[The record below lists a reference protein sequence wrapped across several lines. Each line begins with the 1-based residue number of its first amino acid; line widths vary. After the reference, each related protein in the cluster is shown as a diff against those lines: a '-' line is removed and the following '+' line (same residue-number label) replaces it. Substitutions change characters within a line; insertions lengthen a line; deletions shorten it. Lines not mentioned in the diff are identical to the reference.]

1 MMDPLATQIIDI
13 IYAAA
18 IKIKEQLRTKK
29 LVVSTKSSRTDFV
42 TNLDTQIQAF
52 IIDEFMKLQRGYKVL
67 AEEGSLNELNEL
79 TGKVLIIDP
88 IDGTNNMILEKE
100 NFCIMVALY
109 EEGKGKYGFIYDV
122 MADELLWGGPQ
133 TGVYYNEHK
142 INAAVNLPLSEGLVG
157 FNSAIYRRNAYRAH
171 QIGDEALGVRMTGC
185 AGKELMNLALGK
197 RVAYISNLQPW
208 DYAAGKVILET
219 LGMKVTNI
227 YGNELKFKDRE
238 LFIAASSLAH
248 ERILAIIDTIN

>member
-1 MMDPLATQIIDI
+1 MDELATKVIDI

-18 IKIKEQLRTKK
+18 IKIKEQLKTKK

-42 TNLDTQIQAF
+42 TNLDTQIQGF
-52 IIDEFMKLQRGYKVL
+52 IIDEFMKVNRGYQVL
-67 AEEGSLNELNEL
+67 AEEGSYNTLNEL

-88 IDGTNNMILEKE
+88 IDGTNNLILERQ

-109 EEGKGKYGFIYDV
+109 ENGEGKYGFIYDV
-122 MADELLWGGPQ
+122 MADNLLWGGPEV
-133 TGVYYNEHK
+133 GVHYNEGK
-142 INAAVNLPLSEGLVG
+142 IRSVPNLPLSEGLVG

-171 QIGDEALGVRMTGC
+171 QIGDESLGVRMSGC
-185 AGKELMNLALGK
+185 AGYELMNLALGR

-219 LGMKVTNI
+219 LGLKVTNI
-227 YGNELKFKDRE
+227 YGNALKLKDRE
-238 LFIAASSLAH
+238 LFIAATPLAH
-248 ERILAIIDTIN
+248 ERILELIDSIK